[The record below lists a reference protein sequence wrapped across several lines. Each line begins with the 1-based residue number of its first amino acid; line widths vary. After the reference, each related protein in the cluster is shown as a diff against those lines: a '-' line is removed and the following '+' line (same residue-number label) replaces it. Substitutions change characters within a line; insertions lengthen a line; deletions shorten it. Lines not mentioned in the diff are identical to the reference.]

1 MKGTISTFQRY
12 LYLNTYAFL
21 LILIGIGT
29 SAFPLWS
36 YSILYTIAQGIISII
51 CIKGGISI
59 FKSWDDKKRKY
70 QILMT
75 RNYDAFREDTFSE
88 YMKAPCGRL
97 LVKIVLKD
105 LGINHQYSGL
115 LKYKTSFIAYIRDNR
130 KTQKVKIVFH
140 NQ

>member
-1 MKGTISTFQRY
+1 
-12 LYLNTYAFL
+12 
-21 LILIGIGT
+21 
-29 SAFPLWS
+29 
-36 YSILYTIAQGIISII
+36 
-51 CIKGGISI
+51 
-59 FKSWDDKKRKY
+59 
-70 QILMT
+70 MT
-75 RNYDAFREDTFSE
+75 RNNDAFREDTFSE